1 MKKSKNIFGLKSLFI
16 MTSSQIKIN
25 KNFRK
30 ILTRSNLLTFSRRS
44 WDIAKLFLL
53 GRGIDVTSRGERLL
67 SRSIATMLKDGSVA
81 TV

>member
-1 MKKSKNIFGLKSLFI
+1 
-16 MTSSQIKIN
+16 MTSSQKKIP

-30 ILTRSNLLTFSRRS
+30 ILTRSNLLTFSRHF
-44 WDIAKLFLL
+44 WAIAKLFLL

-67 SRSIATMLKDGSVA
+67 ARPIATMLKDGSVA